1 MLVKDQNASQVVFFF
16 LLAFRYYSK
25 VFFQV
30 YQVGMYSLSCFVL
43 YRKTSIAMVALRFQS
58 VFEPIVLN

>member
-1 MLVKDQNASQVVFFF
+1 MLVKDQNASQVVFFS
-16 LLAFRYYSK
+16 LVFRYYSK

-30 YQVGMYSLSCFVL
+30 YQVGIYSLFCFVL
-43 YRKTSIAMVALRFQS
+43 YRKTTIAMVALRFHS